1 MGKRVFFKNVFQ
13 AKQVFQTFQLIDGS
27 ELSEGISSLANHFS
41 WFFLELLL
49 LLFFFFFFILCYL
62 SRIMAKGLARRN
74 FQQMAYCKDIVKRTV
89 SITMIVGGF
98 RTVRFEAL
106 QAYFQGH

>member
-1 MGKRVFFKNVFQ
+1 MGKRVFLKNVFQ

-49 LLFFFFFFILCYL
+49 LFFFFFILCYL

>member
-49 LLFFFFFFILCYL
+49 LFFFCILCYL
-62 SRIMAKGLARRN
+62 SRIMARN